1 MKKLLILIAL
11 VIFISSCNQ
20 KDSFTVSGL
29 LPKNPSKYIFI
40 SKVDINTP
48 LLIDSAKIGEKGNF
62 RLKVNAIE
70 TDFYQ
75 LGYSNNE
82 FITLLAEP
90 GDKIKLAFNGEN
102 LFEKYSVSGSEGSS
116 LVQVLDNKLQQTKR
130 QLDSISAVYEKALA
144 EPDFTIKEPI
154 LEQEYLDI
162 LKKQRKFNIEFI
174 LNNTTS
180 LASLKALYQKTS
192 VQLYVLYEPR
202 DLQYLKIVADSLK
215 RHYPD
220 SKHTKALVSDFEK
233 ELSHLYARKFETLAS
248 TLPETKLDP
257 SLIDV
262 NGRRITLSS
271 LKGKYVLLAFWS
283 SESRDCISENLQLKE
298 FYKMYSKKG
307 FEIYQISLDQDEA
320 AWKASVKFD
329 ELPWISTREDDPLK
343 PYNARIYNVKTL
355 PANYLYNP
363 KGEIIAQN
371 LHGKSLQLKLNQLFL
386 N

>member
-192 VQLYVLYEPR
+192 DQLYVLYEPR